1 MTSTVLRMT
10 SRALGMTGLC
20 AIQSS
25 YSDVIL
31 REQSE
36 PKDLPAGL
44 QLREQRSFDYAQ
56 DDKYCAQDDKYC
68 AQDDK

>member
-1 MTSTVLRMT
+1 M
-10 SRALGMTGLC
+10 SRKAGRLTH
-20 AIQSS
+20 
-25 YSDVIL
+25 YPVIL

-44 QLREQRSFDYAQ
+44 QLREQRSFDDAQ

-68 AQDDK
+68 AKDDK